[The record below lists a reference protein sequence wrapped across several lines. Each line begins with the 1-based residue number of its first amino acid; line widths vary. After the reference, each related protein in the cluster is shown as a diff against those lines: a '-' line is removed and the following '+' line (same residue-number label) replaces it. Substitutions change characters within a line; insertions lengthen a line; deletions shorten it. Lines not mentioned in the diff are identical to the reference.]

1 MSKILLVTV
10 GGSFQPIVT
19 SIRTLQPERVI
30 FIASDG
36 DKGSKSQVI
45 GEGTPCE
52 VRRGTE
58 IIERLPN
65 IPTQVELGDMP
76 SGTLRDRFQPNRDL
90 ILIQNPDDLSECYLK
105 IHQCISQLQQTAPDD
120 KILADY
126 TGGTKTLSAAM
137 VLAAVD
143 SGISLYVTI
152 AASRENLVKVERGE
166 ATRLVDTSFRH
177 RFLSPKSNF

>member
-1 MSKILLVTV
+1 MPKLLLVTV

-19 SIRTLQPERVI
+19 AIHTLQPERII

-52 VRRGTE
+52 VRRGSE
-58 IIERLPN
+58 VIDRLPN
-65 IPTQVELGDMP
+65 IPAQVGLG
-76 SGTLRDRFQPNRDL
+76 DRFQPERDL

-105 IHQCISQLQQTAPDD
+105 IHQCIRHLQQQAPDD
-120 KILADY
+120 EILADY
-126 TGGTKTLSAAM
+126 TGGTKTLSAAL

-143 SGISLYVTI
+143 NGISLYLTI
-152 AASRENLVKVERGE
+152 ATSRENLVKVERGE
-166 ATRLVDTSFRH
+166 ATRLVDTSFRNH
-177 RFLSPKSNF
+177 TKLPWF